1 MKHTNE
7 YYRRRTENLKYA
19 NQIIKGCL
27 KKVYIHNYIPGQVIY
42 NLGEYPNKMSIMP
55 TEYDYRLIKK
65 LSENGVGLIQI
76 HEEWNDSLRIMGADK
91 YTSHDKNGL
100 KEFIKLCHS
109 FDIKVLPYVSS
120 GFFDVRDPDY
130 TDRFIR
136 SDAKL
141 YMNYYRYRMC
151 SAASPEWNKY
161 LFDNIRRMLD
171 EYEFDG
177 IFNDMGYDMC
187 DDEGNKYKP
196 GEYDPFIEDM
206 LIRLYDLVKNEYG
219 GIVKLHQGE
228 IMVPVSEN
236 KIYDYLWVGENCETS
251 EELIKTVNCS
261 PYVIPC
267 PDYKTSKEKNYDIYF
282 SRALPFLQFL
292 LRADG
297 RPITGER
304 VCAPGIEY
312 LEDIESGHFRKIR
325 EYYLKH
331 QNGPWVYSEWS
342 DIPDDELMRKK
353 WFEYLRLYKP
363 MVTENSCCFIDINKD
378 NGLTAEPVDNDV
390 HMSMFVNEDCY
401 VCISNVGTE
410 SRKVVFKQIW
420 TDRVTK
426 KAGSMIN
433 IPPGG
438 MIFLKKQRGDTK

>member
-187 DDEGNKYKP
+187 DDEGNKYRP

-267 PDYKTSKEKNYDIYF
+267 PDYKTSK
-282 SRALPFLQFL
+282 
-292 LRADG
+292 
-297 RPITGER
+297 
-304 VCAPGIEY
+304 
-312 LEDIESGHFRKIR
+312 
-325 EYYLKH
+325 
-331 QNGPWVYSEWS
+331 
-342 DIPDDELMRKK
+342 
-353 WFEYLRLYKP
+353 
-363 MVTENSCCFIDINKD
+363 
-378 NGLTAEPVDNDV
+378 
-390 HMSMFVNEDCY
+390 
-401 VCISNVGTE
+401 
-410 SRKVVFKQIW
+410 
-420 TDRVTK
+420 
-426 KAGSMIN
+426 
-433 IPPGG
+433 
-438 MIFLKKQRGDTK
+438 